1 MVDVKSF
8 LFSIDVVNN
17 GSGYF
22 HFFFAISCDTEV
34 FIEQNTAK
42 LAHIEAF
49 ID

>member
-22 HFFFAISCDTEV
+22 HFFAIHCDTEV